1 MTDKLCDN
9 VLGRK
14 CSREEMITRVRHLR
28 ANRDIVT
35 GPVGRVLRGIF
46 IGGDR
51 NTNRWRQQC
60 SRRECDAVE
69 SVKWAKASSLVALDC
84 GRDGRIG
91 CVGLGRSIKA
101 LDVGN
106 LSDDISE
113 VACVD
118 GILGGND
125 GGDTALC
132 TTEVDGKWG
141 CVQGTKLSDLVRR
154 VDNHFGLLN
163 ERKTED
169 CVYGDVRADCNKE
182 TGGSSLVREVR

>member
-1 MTDKLCDN
+1 
-9 VLGRK
+9 
-14 CSREEMITRVRHLR
+14 MIGNATWLR
-28 ANRDIVT
+28 TSA
-35 GPVGRVLRGIF
+35 
-46 IGGDR
+46 
-51 NTNRWRQQC
+51 
-60 SRRECDAVE
+60 
-69 SVKWAKASSLVALDC
+69 LVALDR
-84 GRDGRIG
+84 GRDDRIG

-141 CVQGTKLSDLVRR
+141 CVQGTKLSNLVRR
-154 VDNHFGLLN
+154 VNNHFGLLN
-163 ERKTED
+163 EGKTED
-169 CVYGDVRADCNKE
+169 CVYGDVWADCNKE
-182 TGGSSLVREVR
+182 SGGSALAREVM